1 MRPEGFEQSSRI
13 PSITHW
19 STSFLVAVDDTRQ
32 GACPKRAQY
41 QEGKGVYVFGSSI
54 TNTAAAAFAERVSAG
69 ADVELVDVASVAYA
83 IIENGRVYLM
93 HDAGLSDSH
102 GLIAPVL
109 DVARRAGLMPEHDHT
124 KRSDKHL
131 SGNMRMRVFA

>member
-1 MRPEGFEQSSRI
+1 M
-13 PSITHW
+13 
-19 STSFLVAVDDTRQ
+19 
-32 GACPKRAQY
+32 
-41 QEGKGVYVFGSSI
+41 YVFGSSI
-54 TNTAAAAFAERVSAG
+54 TNTATGQVAERVSAG
-69 ADVELVDVASVAYA
+69 ADCVLLDVASVAYA
-83 IIENGRVYLM
+83 MIENGRVYLM

-131 SGNMRMRVFA
+131 SGNMRTRVFA